1 MHQPKKS
8 SHVTLCASREKK
20 SSRVP
25 RYQNGEKLSGT
36 AIFRVKSP
44 HIGGDLERVDVSF
57 SSFLCAREKDNTQ
70 QGLPCK
76 ILPRRALALQKQNNL
91 SLKIS
96 SIMKWST
103 IKKLLQIIATVITTI
118 LGTNIIQSCM

>member
-1 MHQPKKS
+1 MRQPIKKI
-8 SHVTLCASREKK
+8 
-20 SSRVP
+20 SRVP

-70 QGLPCK
+70 QGLALQNITPQG
-76 ILPRRALALQKQNNL
+76 LALQNK
-91 SLKIS
+91 
-96 SIMKWST
+96 T
-103 IKKLLQIIATVITTI
+103 IIYL
-118 LGTNIIQSCM
+118 

>member
-1 MHQPKKS
+1 MRQPRKKI
-8 SHVTLCASREKK
+8 
-20 SSRVP
+20 SRVP

-57 SSFLCAREKDNTQ
+57 SSFLCAREKDITQ
-70 QGLPCK
+70 QGFRPAK
-76 ILPRRALALQKQNNL
+76 KQNNL

-118 LGTNIIQSCM
+118 LGTNMIQSCM

>member
-1 MHQPKKS
+1 MRQPRKKI
-8 SHVTLCASREKK
+8 
-20 SSRVP
+20 SRVP

-70 QGLPCK
+70 QGFSPTKYYPAGLSP
-76 ILPRRALALQKQNNL
+76 AKQNE
-91 SLKIS
+91 IF
-96 SIMKWST
+96 
-103 IKKLLQIIATVITTI
+103 KLVQL
-118 LGTNIIQSCM
+118 